1 MKRIF
6 RLLTVSLLLF
16 GIFSA
21 YILFSPLA
29 VSNEK
34 KYFIVKT
41 GSNFKNVQS
50 EIVNQQ
56 ILSSTFYFD
65 IICKLINYP
74 GKIKP
79 GRYEITQSTNLFGL
93 IRKLKSGQQKEV
105 RLVINKLRTKEDL
118 AGKIGRQFEADS
130 LEAIHFIC
138 NNDSLKKYQIDTNT
152 MMCLVIPNSYL
163 FWWNGSIDKIIYRLK
178 SQHDLFWEGKRTEKA
193 KKLGLSTNEVYTLAS
208 IVEEETNADADKGK
222 VASVYLNRLKKDM
235 RLEADPTVKY
245 ALRNFELKRVL
256 HGHLTYPSPYNTYL
270 NKGLPPGPICTPSI
284 STIDAVLNAPT
295 TDFLFFV
302 AKPDLNGLSNFS
314 ADYNTHLKYAK
325 LYQDALDKL
334 YGKTSD

>member
-1 MKRIF
+1 MKRIL
-6 RLLTVSLLLF
+6 RPLIGLLLLF

-21 YILFSPLA
+21 YILFSPLSG
-29 VSNEK
+29 SNEK
-34 KYFIVKT
+34 KYFFVKT
-41 GSNFKNVQS
+41 GSNFKDVQN
-50 EIVNQQ
+50 EIVNQE

-74 GKIKP
+74 GKINP
-79 GRYEITQSTNLFGL
+79 GRFEITQSTTLFGL

-118 AGKIGRQFEADS
+118 ASKIGRQFEADS
-130 LEAIHFIC
+130 IEAIHFMY
-138 NNDSLKKYQIDTNT
+138 NNDSLKKYKIDTNT

-163 FWWNGSIDKIIYRLK
+163 FWWNGSFDKIIYRLK

-208 IVEEETNADADKGK
+208 IVEEETNATADKGK
-222 VASVYLNRLKKDM
+222 VASVYLNRLKKGM
-235 RLEADPTVKY
+235 KLEADPTVKF
-245 ALRNFELKRVL
+245 AMRNFELKRIL

-334 YGKTSD
+334 FGKTSD